1 MKTHV
6 GIKRHRIHFSA
17 QKKRNPLRYLL
28 ISFILLLVF
37 ATPAFTLSPVPASML
52 TRLVFSNG
60 IAVKPDNYDEIKD
73 KVTIIK
79 NLEYPSNYKDNL
91 VDLYIPNQTEA
102 PTPIVIW
109 IHGGAFVGGDKS
121 DIEIYATSLAA
132 EGIAVACINYRRA
145 PEAKY
150 PAPLIQTAEAYIWL
164 KDIANT
170 YSIDINRIILAG
182 DSAGAHIAA
191 QLAAVQTNS
200 TYAAELELEQVIP
213 QDSIKAVL
221 LFCGPFEIAKMDE
234 ISSPTINFF
243 MNRTAW
249 AYFGQ
254 KNWQET
260 FEHKATIAN
269 HITGDF
275 PPAFITDGN
284 TFSFE
289 EHGMALAKA
298 LEKNAV
304 PAEVYFIPPE
314 TETAPH
320 EYQFIMNTPAA
331 QESFEKV
338 IAFVKEYTG

>member
-1 MKTHV
+1 LKTHV

-17 QKKRNPLRYLL
+17 PKKRNPLRYLL

-200 TYAAELELEQVIP
+200 TYAVELELEQVIP

-234 ISSPTINFF
+234 ISSPAINFF
-243 MNRTAW
+243 MNCTAW

-298 LEKNAV
+298 LEENAV